1 MPPHEILV
9 NKKNTDLNYK
19 YKNCMIIIYLCNK
32 DQRHNHGSRLQA
44 HPSKRQIIL
53 TLHNKMKLNIKYIQ
67 KKRLKPEKSSQT
79 NSTGDPGK
87 YLPKSTTVVTP
98 LASASLLAL
107 NKASLLSSTDTSGIH
122 GRRSFIAESTSNPVG
137 SAHNNQN
144 I

>member
-1 MPPHEILV
+1 
-9 NKKNTDLNYK
+9 
-19 YKNCMIIIYLCNK
+19 
-32 DQRHNHGSRLQA
+32 
-44 HPSKRQIIL
+44 
-53 TLHNKMKLNIKYIQ
+53 MKINIKYIQ

-79 NSTGDPGK
+79 SSTGDPGK

-107 NKASLLSSTDTSGIH
+107 NKASLLSSTDTSGIQ

-137 SAHNNQN
+137 SAHDNQN